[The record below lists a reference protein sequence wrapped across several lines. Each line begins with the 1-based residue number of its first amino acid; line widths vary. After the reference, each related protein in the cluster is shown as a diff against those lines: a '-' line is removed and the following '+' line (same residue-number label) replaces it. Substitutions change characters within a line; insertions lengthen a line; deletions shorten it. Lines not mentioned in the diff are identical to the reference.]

1 MIWSAG
7 NFEGLYLQVN
17 YIKTYFYSMITGTAF
32 VYKWHYNAL
41 HLTVNKRI
49 HPNLH
54 APASLIVMMFCVAK
68 H

>member
-1 MIWSAG
+1 
-7 NFEGLYLQVN
+7 
-17 YIKTYFYSMITGTAF
+17 MITGTAF

-41 HLTVNKRI
+41 HLTVNKII

-54 APASLIVMMFCVAK
+54 APASLIVMMSCVAK